1 MKAVCAIY
9 GYEFTKE
16 FSYRDMRFVP
26 LHSWFAD
33 VHDKARDLKSYQL
46 TGVVVMEKYDDHQ
59 VFCLEAVLSFIE
71 HLDVLISD
79 PREIDNE
86 DLFSQF
92 PSVARVA
99 QRNEGSGAVL
109 MQDTFFPV
117 MRSGFIQLAMD
128 RLSDEDFCEST
139 GWRIMFFKATEPFR
153 QRRPFLE
160 VSYFMLFSGLET
172 YVRRTPNES
181 DSTDIAV
188 LITRRLRQL
197 GFDIHSYRPNDL
209 KRSADSYDRLRN
221 ALFHNSAMA
230 TTRKSK
236 NGSVVAYN
244 LVDYYAHFMILVG
257 LVVLKGSGFEHPG
270 FHWDTWITFQQ

>member
-1 MKAVCAIY
+1 MKTVCAIY

-33 VHDKARDLKSYQL
+33 VQDKARDLKSYQL
-46 TGVVVMEKYDDHQ
+46 TGVVVLDKYDAHQ

-79 PREIDNE
+79 PREIDQE
-86 DLFSQF
+86 DLFNPF
-92 PSVARVA
+92 PPVARVA
-99 QRNEGSGAVL
+99 QRHDGGGALL
-109 MQDTFFPV
+109 MQDAFSA
-117 MRSGFIQLAMD
+117 MRSNFIPLAMD
-128 RLSDEDFCEST
+128 RLADDNFCEST
-139 GWRIMFFKATEPFR
+139 GWRTLFFKATEPFR

-160 VSYFMLFSGLET
+160 VSYFLLFSGLET
-172 YVRRTPNES
+172 YVRRTLNEP

-197 GFDIHSYRPNDL
+197 GFEIHSYKPHDL
-209 KRSADSYDRLRN
+209 KRSADSYARLRN
-221 ALFHNSAMA
+221 ALFHNSSMT

-244 LVDYYAHFMILVG
+244 LVEYYAHFMILVG
-257 LVVLKGSGFEHPG
+257 LVVLKGAGFEHPD
-270 FHWDTWITFQQ
+270 FSWDTWITFQQ